1 MSKRDYESIDCHT
14 ARKNLMRSDAD
25 YLQYD
30 PFDGDRD
37 VDVRA
42 RTVKLV
48 TTRKAQRCYGSD
60 GKMHDIPAGTRTRHE
75 RAIVDGTWGSFYVC
89 LACMDK
95 WLKEFSR

>member
-14 ARKNLMRSDAD
+14 
-25 YLQYD
+25 
-30 PFDGDRD
+30 
-37 VDVRA
+37 
-42 RTVKLV
+42 
-48 TTRKAQRCYGSD
+48 D